1 MPDVTVGFKVRLPEL
16 FTLTSAEYAAM
27 HGAWVKAIKV
37 LPCYTVVHRQDW
49 FLEEKY
55 RAVTDRDNMG
65 FLDRN
70 FELHFNERPFLN
82 HYAYLFITRTTRERS
97 LQQSNF
103 SILCGGPSSPE
114 VRDKEAVARFMES
127 VDQFDVSWVIQDWWA

>member
-1 MPDVTVGFKVRLPEL
+1 MRNILKTATLESKFPVLSVERGCILSKDADVTVGFKVRLPEL

-55 RAVTDRDNMG
+55 RAVTAG
-65 FLDRN
+65 
-70 FELHFNERPFLN
+70 
-82 HYAYLFITRTTRERS
+82 TTWDS
-97 LQQSNF
+97 WTAAS
-103 SILCGGPSSPE
+103 SCISTSVPS
-114 VRDKEAVARFMES
+114 
-127 VDQFDVSWVIQDWWA
+127 